1 MDNIG
6 SGGLFGNLRQTF
18 SSLFS
23 PRLNLARAG
32 PDDRMGSTLAYLMKL
47 LGERLNAD
55 LAELSQRATNL
66 RQSDKNQHPA
76 GEKMTRINLKDM
88 AVLIEKSPRT
98 EAFFAIVAD
107 AIKDGIAQDRRSNG
121 LRTESFS
128 RKERME
134 PSTRECFFVG
144 FILATFRRDYE
155 KRTPTESALSE
166 RLYKERYNRAGEFL
180 KYARRSINGYCPWAH
195 VDTAM
200 RLEEAINGPATI
212 KPLKLRKPEDEQTII
227 NALIE
232 ELVRPALCA
241 LECFKGT
248 VHT

>member
-1 MDNIG
+1 MNEKIYMDMMEAADCLETLG
-6 SGGLFGNLRQTF
+6 KLSQVFFSEVKPRPGL
-18 SSLFS
+18 S
-23 PRLNLARAG
+23 
-32 PDDRMGSTLAYLMKL
+32 DDRMGSTLAYLMKL
-47 LGERLNAD
+47 LGERLNTD
-55 LAELSQRATNL
+55 LAELYEQPT
-66 RQSDKNQHPA
+66 SDNPP
-76 GEKMTRINLKDM
+76 LPSCPC
-88 AVLIEKSPRT
+88 VLIEKSPRT
-98 EAFFAIVAD
+98 EAFFIVAD
-107 AIKDGIAQDRRSNG
+107 AIKDGLIRPAEVMDYV
-121 LRTESFS
+121 
-128 RKERME
+128 RKFFPKGEDGTFHKGM
-134 PSTRECFFVG
+134 FFVG

-232 ELVRPALCA
+232 ELVRPAPCA
-241 LECFKGT
+241 LECFKQYT
-248 VHT
+248 PREAM